1 MELLTETTENVV
13 ITIPDKTSF
22 TFHEAAT
29 SPSEGEEFVVG
40 HFRELTVKISGSST
54 SRELKFFSIDENGE
68 KTELGATNKT
78 DFQLG
83 TGTLNTNENWDIDIA
98 GLYKIIVELISVS
111 GGDVTVKGIA
121 VS

>member
-1 MELLTETTENVV
+1 MTETTENVV

-54 SRELKFFSIDENGE
+54 SREIKFFAVDENGE
-68 KTELGATNKT
+68 KTEIAGTNKT

-83 TGTLNTNENWDIDIA
+83 TGTLNTNENWDFDIA
-98 GLYKIIVELISVS
+98 GLFKFMVEVVSVN
-111 GGDVTVKGIA
+111 GDVTIKGIA

>member
-1 MELLTETTENVV
+1 MTETTENVV

-54 SRELKFFSIDENGE
+54 SREIKFYAVDENGE
-68 KTELGATNKT
+68 KLHLVAPIKQTSNLGAV
-78 DFQLG
+78 L
-83 TGTLNTNENWDIDIA
+83 
-98 GLYKIIVELISVS
+98 
-111 GGDVTVKGIA
+111 
-121 VS
+121 

>member
-1 MELLTETTENVV
+1 MLTETTENVV

-22 TFHEAAT
+22 TFHASAT
-29 SPSEGEEFVVG
+29 TASEGEEFVVG

-54 SRELKFFSIDENGE
+54 SRELKFFAVDENGE
-68 KTELGATNKT
+68 KTEIAGTNKT

-83 TGTLNTNENWDIDIA
+83 SGTLNTNEIWDFDIA
-98 GLYKIIVELISVS
+98 GLFKFMVEVVSVN
-111 GGDVTVKGIA
+111 GDVTIKGIA

>member
-54 SRELKFFSIDENGE
+54 SREIKFYAVDENGE
-68 KTELGATNKT
+68 KTALSGTNKT

-83 TGTLNTNENWDIDIA
+83 SSTLNTNEYWDFEIA
-98 GLYKIIVELISVS
+98 GLFKVMFEVVSVT
-111 GGDVTVKGIA
+111 GDVTVKGIV

>member
-1 MELLTETTENVV
+1 MLTETTENVV

-54 SRELKFFSIDENGE
+54 SREIKFFAVDENGE
-68 KTELGATNKT
+68 KTEIAGTNKT

-83 TGTLNTNENWDIDIA
+83 TGTLNTNENWDFDIA
-98 GLYKIIVELISVS
+98 GLFKFMVEVVSVN
-111 GGDVTVKGIA
+111 GDVTIKGIA